1 MIPIIY
7 DKEETGFTSNGLGR
21 LRDCISCV
29 VTEERNGIYE
39 CDLEYPTDGAN
50 YELIQ
55 CGRIIGVTHDETGD
69 IQPFDIVSY
78 NRPIDGV
85 VTFHCVHISYRQT
98 ALTVSGTN
106 INSLSAAFTMLG
118 GAVPSNPFTYTSDK
132 ASTGFLAAGDNV
144 PHSVRS
150 ILGGMEGS
158 ILDAYGGEYEWDKWN
173 VILHENRGTMKDFT
187 IRYGVNLTEF
197 TDEMDYTDT
206 YTSVVPYWVGQDA
219 DGNDTIIKGDMQSAS
234 YPSFN
239 GTGRCI
245 PLDVTDKFNS
255 EDGQPTKAQ
264 VEAQGLAYIN
274 ANQPFMPAQNI
285 QVDFFRISDTSEYDQ
300 FAPLQT
306 CSLCDTINVIFSEY
320 GITGTFKIV
329 KTEWDVLQGKYNKLE
344 LGGLSITL
352 SQALGINA
360 EASNR
365 LRVASGGTT
374 NYNELTNK
382 PSVNG
387 VTLSGNKTTNALN
400 IGTVTPAASEVSKFD
415 ASACMNSTDMTTAQV
430 DTFVDGLSVVGHA
443 ITIRQEKTT
452 VSIPSLSARA
462 YTAISITP
470 PAVASGEQ
478 YMGNRIIVF
487 DAAHQAT
494 LRYYNGGWYLNVFN
508 AYNGTAGANTAE
520 VWWLIIGGLSS

>member
-1 MIPIIY
+1 MIPILY
-7 DKEETGFTSNGLGR
+7 EKDETAFASNGLGR
-21 LRDCISCV
+21 LRDCISCI

-39 CDLEYPTDGAN
+39 CDFEYPVDGAN

-55 CGRIIGVTHDETGD
+55 VGRIIGVTHDETGD
-69 IQPFDIVSY
+69 VQPFDIVSY
-78 NRPIDGV
+78 NRPIDGIV
-85 VTFHCVHISYRQT
+85 SFHCVHISYRQT

-118 GAVPSNPFTYTSDK
+118 GALPSNTFTYTTDK
-132 ASTGFLAAGDNV
+132 ASTGFLASGDGI

-158 ILDAYGGEYEWDKWN
+158 ILDTYGGEYEWDKWT
-173 VILHENRGTMKDFT
+173 VKLWDSRGTQKDFT
-187 IRYGVNLTEF
+187 IRYGVNLTTF

-219 DGNDTIIKGDMQSAS
+219 DGNDTIVKGDMQTAS

-239 GTGRCI
+239 GTGRCV
-245 PLDVTDKFNS
+245 PLDVTDKFNT
-255 EDGQPTKAQ
+255 EDGMPTKAQ

-274 ANQPFMPAQNI
+274 ANQPYMPAQNI
-285 QVDFFRISDTSEYDQ
+285 EVDFVRISDSAEYAQ

-306 CSLCDTINVIFSEY
+306 CGLCDTINVIFDRY
-320 GITGTFKIV
+320 GITGTFKVV
-329 KTEWDVLQGKYNKLE
+329 KTEWDVLRGEYNKLE

-352 SQALGINA
+352 SEALGINQ

-365 LRVASGGTT
+365 LRVSSGGVS
-374 NYNELTNK
+374 NYNDLTNK
-382 PSVNG
+382 PSING
-387 VTLSGNKTTNALN
+387 VTLTGNKTTSDLSIHDIPSGGSSGQVLAKN
-400 IGTVTPAASEVSKFD
+400 S
-415 ASACMNSTDMTTAQV
+415 STDY
-430 DTFVDGLSVVGHA
+430 DVGWINHSGGGG

-452 VSIPSLSARA
+452 VSIPSLGARA
-462 YTAISITP
+462 YTAISVTP
-470 PAVASGEQ
+470 PATTTGEQ
-478 YMGNRIIVF
+478 FMGNRIIVF

-494 LRYYNGGWYLNVFN
+494 MRYYNGGWYLNVFN

-520 VWWLIIGGLSS
+520 IWWLIVGGAS